1 MPSVP
6 ETSVAPS
13 PVGTWEE
20 TGIVSAAELM
30 GWEVLASLRPG
41 LVEDADSVS
50 DQVVSAEPGTG
61 AETLLSLVTEGVA
74 TGEVTSGGADSPGTE
89 EGVSCPD
96 LGVPTLVS
104 AVCPER

>member
-6 ETSVAPS
+6 ETSVAPP

-20 TGIVSAAELM
+20 TGVVSAAELM
-30 GWEVLASLRPG
+30 GGEVLASLRPG
-41 LVEDADSVS
+41 LVEDAGSVS
-50 DQVVSAEPGTG
+50 DQVVSEEPGTG
-61 AETLLSLVTEGVA
+61 AEPLLSLVTEGVA

-89 EGVSCPD
+89 EGASCPD
-96 LGVPTLVS
+96 LVVPTLVS

>member
-6 ETSVAPS
+6 ETSVVPS
-13 PVGTWEE
+13 PVSAWEE
-20 TGIVSAAELM
+20 TGIGSVAELM
-30 GWEVLASLRPG
+30 GWEVPASLRPG
-41 LVEDADSVS
+41 LVEDADSAS
-50 DQVVSAEPGTG
+50 GQVVSEEPGTG

-96 LGVPTLVS
+96 LVVPALVS
-104 AVCPER
+104 AVCPGR